1 MNEEIDDFENYL
13 KTSKVREGQPNP
25 SKAKGLMEM
34 AKNDSE
40 KVKDEPIKE
49 DSASY
54 VFKNAYDV
62 IRSALT
68 SFMALEGYN
77 PYSHTAVL
85 AYARDELSMAESK
98 ISKLNK
104 FRKLR
109 NNIEYRAERA
119 TEREAREI
127 VEFMEELV
135 SGFGVRLEK
144 RLKGNP

>member
-1 MNEEIDDFENYL
+1 MGEEISKFENYL
-13 KTSKVREGQPNP
+13 STNKVKEGKPDP

-40 KVKDEPIKE
+40 KVKGEPIEK
-49 DSASY
+49 DSTSY

-77 PYSHTAVL
+77 LYSHTAVL
-85 AYARDELSMAESK
+85 AYARDKLGVKKPK

-119 TEREAREI
+119 TEKETREI
-127 VEFMEELV
+127 MEFMEEIIRE
-135 SGFGVRLEK
+135 SGGRLEK
-144 RLKGNP
+144 RLKDR